1 MTPTTRDA
9 FPRASGNDRDFV
21 HAYHI
26 LNPFRYVRI
35 RTKRELMDK
44 LEWVLRV
51 STAVCL
57 IGHGF
62 WGTISKP
69 SWVDLITPM
78 GFSEPV
84 AWALVPWIGWGD
96 IVLGL
101 LILMRPRSIL
111 LWKAFLWTLF
121 TPFLRPLAGMS
132 WFEVPER
139 AGNFGVPLA
148 FLVLAGGMGLMRTW
162 WNGFE
167 VVDEPESKLT
177 ERTVQRVRVV
187 LQLSLALL
195 LIGHGGLVA
204 ITQKPMYFDH
214 LRAIGIQP
222 SSALLVAIGWFEVLL
237 GVAIATRPWIPLI
250 WFAFFWKL
258 FTESLHP
265 FAGSPVDVFEWIER
279 WGDYGIPIAL
289 ILILSRSGI
298 EGEGTPSERAV
309 RRESETPPATMP
321 SDALAQ

>member
-1 MTPTTRDA
+1 MARTTPTA
-9 FPRASGNDRDFV
+9 FPQASGNDRDFV

-26 LNPFRYVRI
+26 LNPFRYVR
-35 RTKRELMDK
+35 THTQREFMDK
-44 LEWVLRV
+44 LEWVLRA
-51 STAVCL
+51 SAALCF

-69 SWVDLITPM
+69 AWVGLITPM
-78 GFSEPV
+78 GFSESV
-84 AWALVPWIGWGD
+84 AWALLPWIGWAD
-96 IVLGL
+96 IILGV

-111 LWKAFLWTLF
+111 LWKGFLWTLF

-148 FLVLAGGMGLMRTW
+148 FLVLAGGMGLMRAW

-177 ERTVQRVRVV
+177 ERTIQQVRVV

-222 SSALLVAIGWFEVLL
+222 TSALLVAIGWFEILL
-237 GVAIATRPWIPLI
+237 GVAIAARPWIPLV

-258 FTESLHP
+258 LTESLHP
-265 FAGSPVDVFEWIER
+265 FAGAPLDVFEWIER

-289 ILILSRSGI
+289 LLILCRARIGTERSGSRSAI
-298 EGEGTPSERAV
+298 
-309 RRESETPPATMP
+309 RRESDTPSASAP